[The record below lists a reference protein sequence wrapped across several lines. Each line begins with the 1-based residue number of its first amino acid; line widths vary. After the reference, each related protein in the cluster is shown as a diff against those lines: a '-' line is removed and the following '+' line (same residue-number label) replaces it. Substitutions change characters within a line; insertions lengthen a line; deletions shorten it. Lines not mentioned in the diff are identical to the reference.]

1 MLSSALSGKAF
12 PDGGRLS
19 TTTDFAREGEFDR
32 LSDTWLEALPEGLSP
47 EEMLDTLRVLI
58 ERDEQDLA
66 RELLELSLTEME
78 AAGSNGISELCKG
91 AAVLF
96 DQSPPLRY
104 ALLEA
109 LRDEYL
115 MFEPLEFFF
124 SKSGL
129 SKKTASI
136 RDSWGSFL
144 RLMRFRKKAYV
155 LHQNFGPGQIV
166 RVTRSSVTIDFEKT
180 QDHDMTIE
188 GMVET
193 IEPLEENSLRIRK
206 WKTPLDFESL
216 PDTDP
221 GEFLGSL
228 FRESASDGS
237 VDINSLRPYLKGASL
252 KPASVWRKLREF
264 ARSSSEYTEMG
275 DRIVLRSGSSLEAQI
290 RAVLADRKSALSKK
304 SQMIASILKQKGS
317 FPFDSLSVLI
327 SEIAG
332 IDDCETGARF
342 ELVWLLSSRSKS
354 AGDLP
359 DTVRLVE
366 TVASRASR
374 ALGEI
379 HSSSCRKA
387 YIKAFLEHSTD
398 RKEVFRLMCE
408 LPRPLWFTMADEI
421 LLKAPDLLS
430 ICITLFLNDR
440 TSVNQFMW
448 TLEFLTTREVKGD
461 FPDKSELLS
470 LLMQNLCFAK
480 ADTQRRVAGLLQ
492 QELRPELERFVKET
506 DRRNL
511 DGLVSELDGSSSLH
525 ETGLMLLLKRELSGR
540 KKGSATGRRCF
551 WESDA
556 LFDSRK
562 AIERRRQEIDLL
574 LGVRIPAA
582 ADAIAEAASHGDL
595 SENAEYTAAIE
606 RRDLLLDTLRRWRK
620 EFEKLRP
627 YPETEVSSTVVSPG
641 TRVVL
646 AAIDDYDDVQSFSIV
661 GPLEADPASG
671 RINYL
676 APLGSALLGREIG
689 DSVNLPGSISGR
701 DWRVDDIE
709 ILKEV
714 LEQ

>member
-1 MLSSALSGKAF
+1 
-12 PDGGRLS
+12 LS
-19 TTTDFAREGEFDR
+19 TTTDFARERKFDR
-32 LSDTWLEALPEGLSP
+32 LSDTWLEALPEGLSS

-58 ERDEQDLA
+58 EHDEQDLA

-78 AAGSNGISELCKG
+78 AAGSKGIPELCKG
-91 AAVLF
+91 AAVMF

-124 SKSGL
+124 ARSGL
-129 SKKTASI
+129 SKNTASI
-136 RDSWGSFL
+136 RDSWDSFL
-144 RLMRFRKKAYV
+144 RLMRFRKRAYV

-188 GMVET
+188 AMVET

-206 WKTPLDFESL
+206 WKTPRDFESL

-228 FRESASDGS
+228 FKEASRDAS
-237 VDINSLRPYLKGASL
+237 VDINSLRPYLRSTSL
-252 KPASVWRKLREF
+252 KPASVWRKLRGF

-275 DRIVLRSGSSLEAQI
+275 DSIVLRSGSSLEVQI
-290 RAVLADRKSALSKK
+290 REVLSDRKSALSNK
-304 SQMIASILKQKGS
+304 SQIIASILKQEGS
-317 FPFDSLSVLI
+317 IPFDALSELI
-327 SEIAG
+327 SEIASL
-332 IDDCETGARF
+332 DDCETGARF
-342 ELVWLLSSRSKS
+342 ELVWLLSSRSES
-354 AGDLP
+354 AGVVP
-359 DTVRLVE
+359 DAVRLVE
-366 TVASRASR
+366 TAASRASR

-379 HSSSCRKA
+379 HSSSCRKE
-387 YIKAFLEHSTD
+387 YIKAFLERSTD
-398 RKEVFRLMCE
+398 REEVFRLMCE

-430 ICITLFLNDR
+430 ICITLFLSDR

-448 TLEFLTTREVKGD
+448 ALELLATRPVKGD
-461 FPDKSELLS
+461 FPDRSELLF
-470 LLMQNLCFAK
+470 LLMRNLCFAK

-492 QELRPELERFVKET
+492 QELRPELERFIRET
-506 DRRNL
+506 DRRSL
-511 DGLVSELDGSSSLH
+511 DGLVSELDDSSCLH

-540 KKGSATGRRCF
+540 KKGSVTGKRCF

-556 LFDSRK
+556 LFDSSK

-606 RRDLLLDTLRRWRK
+606 RRDLLLDNLRRWRQ
-620 EFEKLRP
+620 EFDKLRP

-646 AAIDDYDDVQSFSIV
+646 AAIDDNDDVRSFSIV

-689 DSVNLPGSISGR
+689 DSVNLPGDTPGLR
-701 DWRVDDIE
+701 WRVDDIE
-709 ILKEV
+709 ILQEV
-714 LEQ
+714 FEQ

>member
-1 MLSSALSGKAF
+1 M
-12 PDGGRLS
+12 
-19 TTTDFAREGEFDR
+19 
-32 LSDTWLEALPEGLSP
+32 EALPNGLSA
-47 EEMLDTLRVLI
+47 EEMLDTLRVLV
-58 ERDEQDLA
+58 EHDDRDLA

-78 AAGSNGISELCKG
+78 AAGSKGIPELCKG

-129 SKKTASI
+129 SKETASI
-136 RDSWGSFL
+136 RDSWSSFL
-144 RLMRFRKKAYV
+144 RLMRFRKKGYV

-180 QDHDMTIE
+180 LDHDMTIE
-188 GMVET
+188 ALVDT
-193 IEPLEENSLRIRK
+193 IEPLEENSLWIRK
-206 WKTPLDFESL
+206 WKTRHDFESL

-221 GEFLGSL
+221 GEFLAGL
-228 FRESASDGS
+228 FREAASDGS
-237 VDINSLRPYLKGASL
+237 VDTNSLRPFLRGASL
-252 KPASVWRKLREF
+252 KSASVWKKLRDF
-264 ARSSSEYTEMG
+264 ARSSSDYAEMG

-290 RAVLADRKSALSKK
+290 RAVLTDRKPALSKK
-304 SQMIASILKQKGS
+304 SRMIASILKQEGS
-317 FPFDSLSVLI
+317 IPFDALSGLI
-327 SEIAG
+327 SEITDL
-332 IDDCETGARF
+332 DDCETGARF
-342 ELVWLLSSRSKS
+342 ELVWLLSSRSS
-354 AGDLP
+354 STGVMP
-359 DTVRLVE
+359 DAVRLVE
-366 TVASRASR
+366 TAASRASR
-374 ALGEI
+374 AVGEI

-387 YIKAFLEHSTD
+387 YIKAFLDSSTD
-398 RKEVFRLMCE
+398 REEVFRLMCE
-408 LPRPLWFTMADEI
+408 LPRPLWFAMADEI

-430 ICITLFLNDR
+430 ICVTLFLNDR

-448 TLEFLTTREVKGD
+448 ALELLATRQIKGD
-461 FPDKSELLS
+461 FPDRSELLS
-470 LLMQNLCFAK
+470 LLMRNLCFAK

-492 QELRPELERFVKET
+492 QELRPELERFIKET
-506 DRRNL
+506 DRRSL
-511 DGLVSELDGSSSLH
+511 DGLVSELDGSGSLH

-540 KKGSATGRRCF
+540 KKGSATGKRCF

-556 LFDSRK
+556 LFDGSK

-646 AAIDDYDDVQSFSIV
+646 AAIDDNDDVRSYSIV
-661 GPLEADPASG
+661 GPLEADPVSG

-689 DSVNLPGSISGR
+689 DSVNLPGDISGR
-701 DWRVDDIE
+701 RWRVDDIE
-709 ILKEV
+709 ILQEV
-714 LEQ
+714 FEQ

>member
-1 MLSSALSGKAF
+1 M
-12 PDGGRLS
+12 
-19 TTTDFAREGEFDR
+19 
-32 LSDTWLEALPEGLSP
+32 EALPDGLSP
-47 EEMLDTLRVLI
+47 EEMLDTLRVLV
-58 ERDEQDLA
+58 EHDEWDLA

-78 AAGSNGISELCKG
+78 AAGSKGIPELCKG
-91 AAVLF
+91 TAVMF

-129 SKKTASI
+129 SKETASI
-136 RDSWGSFL
+136 RDSWSSFL
-144 RLMRFRKKAYV
+144 RLMRFRKKGYV

-180 QDHDMTIE
+180 LDHDMTIE
-188 GMVET
+188 ALVDT
-193 IEPLEENSLRIRK
+193 IEPLEENSLWIRK
-206 WKTPLDFESL
+206 WKTPHDFESL

-221 GEFLGSL
+221 GEFLAGL
-228 FRESASDGS
+228 FREAASDGS
-237 VDINSLRPYLKGASL
+237 VDTNSLRPYLRGASL
-252 KPASVWRKLREF
+252 KSASVWRKLRDF
-264 ARSSSEYTEMG
+264 ARSSSDYAEMG

-290 RAVLADRKSALSKK
+290 RVVLADRKSALSKK
-304 SQMIASILKQKGS
+304 SRIIASILKQEGS
-317 FPFDSLSVLI
+317 IPFDALSGLI
-327 SEIAG
+327 SDITDL
-332 IDDCETGARF
+332 DDCETGARF
-342 ELVWLLSSRSKS
+342 ELVWLLSSRSSS
-354 AGDLP
+354 AGIMP
-359 DTVRLVE
+359 DAVRLVE
-366 TVASRASR
+366 TTASRASR

-387 YIKAFLEHSTD
+387 YIKAFLDRSTD
-398 RKEVFRLMCE
+398 REEVFRLMCE

-448 TLEFLTTREVKGD
+448 ALELLATRQIKGD
-461 FPDKSELLS
+461 FPDRSELLS
-470 LLMQNLCFAK
+470 LLIRNLCFVK

-492 QELRPELERFVKET
+492 QELRPELERFIKET
-506 DRRNL
+506 DRRSL

-540 KKGSATGRRCF
+540 KKGSATGKRCF

-556 LFDSRK
+556 LFDGSK

-627 YPETEVSSTVVSPG
+627 YPETEVSSTVISPG

-646 AAIDDYDDVQSFSIV
+646 AAIDDNDDVRSFSIV
-661 GPLEADPASG
+661 GPLEADPVSG

-689 DSVNLPGSISGR
+689 DSVNLPGDNSGCG
-701 DWRVDDIE
+701 WRVDDIE
-709 ILKEV
+709 ILQEV
-714 LEQ
+714 FEQ